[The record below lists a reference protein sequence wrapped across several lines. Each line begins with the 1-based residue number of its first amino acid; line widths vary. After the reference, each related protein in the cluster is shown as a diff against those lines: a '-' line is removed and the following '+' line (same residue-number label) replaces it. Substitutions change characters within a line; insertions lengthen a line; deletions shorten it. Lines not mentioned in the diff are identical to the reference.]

1 MKGIWDMPVTQAE
14 HDRKLKA
21 PAVCELL
28 PLRDLPRGNN
38 IMVRTN
44 GAFVAG
50 YELRGI
56 QTYFATDGDRNQNK
70 AMLEALFRS
79 LPDVSLRIQFR
90 YEVSERL
97 GDLFDRYIREQRTG
111 QSEVMALDTHRLRRW
126 REKEQQG
133 FFLENRLHAYF
144 IWDPRV
150 HAKLYHSIQ
159 QNRPLGGFTLSQT
172 KAIQRARKEHETF
185 LAEFESILRGV
196 EGAMESADLCPRRL
210 ETQELFDELKHAQHP
225 TRRDR
230 RPHIPGEE
238 RIEYR
243 SAREQAA
250 EASILSEAETYLN
263 IDGYLYGVVSLKELP
278 DATMPGMLKSL
289 STLGFP
295 VVISAQVVI
304 PDQVKVL
311 RSYKKRLQKMTA
323 AQKDA
328 NGNFK
333 SNPEAEVAQ
342 AELIQVQRDII
353 SSSLKTAKLSL
364 SVVVRTSEPAI
375 TLEDL
380 QRSERELANRTQ
392 GVLNAFTHM
401 NGAKAVAETIAK
413 RRIFIGTLP
422 GMADADK
429 RDQDMLTLNAADLVP
444 VEMPWRG
451 TRRSPLILFETPYR
465 QLIPFSM
472 FDPDLTDAN
481 GLLMAKSGGG
491 KTLAAQ
497 QMLLMA
503 ARANPLI
510 SILERGDSYQPLVE
524 LMGGEMIEI
533 SLDGDQ
539 TINPWDL
546 PKGETKPS
554 NEQVSFLKNLT
565 RHMLGDSTPPD
576 LDVDLLDSILM
587 EAITATYKRCS
598 AKTSNPI
605 PFFGDLAAELAHWQ
619 DRDRNQKINAMA
631 QMASTKLRAWVD
643 EGPYAR
649 LFDRP
654 TTIDLDSPWLYFN
667 VEKLKDDP
675 RLERAMSLLIAHTAT
690 YRASGATGQPSI
702 VLLDECWA
710 LLESPILAEVVV
722 QLFRTAR
729 KRNASVWG
737 ISQTPEDFVGTPDR
751 PNEYGAGIVKNAT
764 TKIIGK
770 QPGDMTALREHIH
783 LNETALNQIKALAQP
798 KKGVSADFLIA
809 IGEKAE
815 STHAIRIVASPV
827 DYWITTTYA
836 RERAFRDW
844 WVRRHQEIPLIQAYE
859 ELAQRYPRG
868 LADLAALPVE
878 LSGEVQEVLA
888 Q

>member
-1 MKGIWDMPVTQAE
+1 MPMTYAE
-14 HDRKLKA
+14 HERKKKS
-21 PAVCELL
+21 PAVCELFS
-28 PLRDLPRGNN
+28 LRDLPEGEN

-56 QTYFATDGDRNQNK
+56 LGYFATDGDRNQTK

-79 LPDVSLRIQFR
+79 VPDVSMRIQFR
-90 YEVSERL
+90 YEISERL
-97 GDLFDRYIREQRTG
+97 GDLFDCYVNEQRAS
-111 QSEVMALDTHRLRRW
+111 QPEVTALDAHRLRMW
-126 REKEQQG
+126 REKEQAG
-133 FFLENRLHAYF
+133 YFFENRLQVYYV
-144 IWDPRV
+144 WDPRI
-150 HAKLYHSIQ
+150 HAKLYHSAE
-159 QNRPLGGFTLSQT
+159 QNRKLGGFTLSQT
-172 KAIQRARKEHETF
+172 KAIQRARKEHENF
-185 LAEFESILRGV
+185 RAEFESILRGI
-196 EGAMESADLCPRRL
+196 EGSMEAANLGSRRL
-210 ETQELFDELKHAQHP
+210 TTQELFEALKHAQHP
-225 TRRDR
+225 TRRDHR
-230 RPHIPGEE
+230 AYVPPEQM
-238 RIEYR
+238 IEYR
-243 SAREQAA
+243 SARDQTAD
-250 EASILSEAETYLN
+250 ASILNETETYLN
-263 IDGYLYGVVSLKELP
+263 IDGYLYDVVSLKELP
-278 DATMPGMLKSL
+278 DATFPGMLQNF

-295 VVISAQVVI
+295 IVVSGQVVI

-311 RSYKKRLQKMTA
+311 KSYKKRLQKMTA

-342 AELIQVQRDII
+342 AQLMQVQRDII

-364 SVVVRTSEPAI
+364 SVVVRTSHAAV
-375 TLEDL
+375 TMRDLE
-380 QRSERELANRTQ
+380 QSERELANRTQ
-392 GVLNAFTHM
+392 EVLNAFTHM

-413 RRIFIGTLP
+413 RRIFLGTLP
-422 GMADADK
+422 GLGEADK
-429 RDQDMLTLNAADLVP
+429 RDQDMLTSNVADLVP
-444 VEMPWRG
+444 VEMPWMG
-451 TRRSPLILFETPYR
+451 TRRSPLILFETPFR

-472 FDPDLTDAN
+472 FDPDLSDAN

-524 LMGGEMIEI
+524 LMGGEMIEM
-533 SLDGDQ
+533 SLDSDQ

-546 PKGETKPS
+546 PKGEERPS
-554 NEQVSFLKNLT
+554 NDQISFLKNLT
-565 RHMLGDSTPPD
+565 RHMLGENTPPD
-576 LDVDLLDSILM
+576 LDIDLLDSVLL
-587 EAITATYKRCS
+587 EAIGSTYKRCS

-605 PFFGDLAAELAHWQ
+605 PLFGDLAAELAHWQ

-654 TTIDLDSPWLYFN
+654 TTVELNNPWLYFN

-690 YRASGATGQPSI
+690 YRASGITGRPSI

-710 LLESPILAEVVV
+710 LLESPILASVVV

-737 ISQTPEDFVGTPDR
+737 ISQTPEDFVGTPDK
-751 PNEYGAGIVKNAT
+751 PNEHGAGIVKNAT

-770 QPGDMTALREHIH
+770 QPGDMTALREHVH
-783 LNETALNQIKALAQP
+783 LNETALNQIKTFAHP
-798 KKGVSADFLIA
+798 KKGHSAEFLIA

-815 STHAIRIVASPV
+815 STHAIRIVPSPV

-836 RERAFRDW
+836 RERTYRMW
-844 WVRRHQEIPLIQAYE
+844 WMWKHASMARIAAYE
-859 ELAQRYPRG
+859 ALAERFPQGLAELAP
-868 LADLAALPVE
+868 LKEE

>member
-1 MKGIWDMPVTQAE
+1 MGD
-14 HDRKLKA
+14 D
-21 PAVCELL
+21 
-28 PLRDLPRGNN
+28 
-38 IMVRTN
+38 IMVRTS

-50 YELRGI
+50 YELGGI
-56 QTYFATDGDRNQNK
+56 QNYFATDDDRNRNK
-70 AMLEALFRS
+70 ATLETLFRS
-79 LPDVSLRIQFR
+79 VPDVSMRVQFR
-90 YEVSERL
+90 YEISERL
-97 GDLFDRYIREQRTG
+97 GDLLDRYIREQRTE
-111 QSEVMALDTHRLRRW
+111 QSELMALDTHRLRMW
-126 REKEQQG
+126 REKEQKG
-133 FFLENRLHAYF
+133 FFFANLLHVYF
-144 IWDPRV
+144 IWDPRL
-150 HAKLYHSIQ
+150 HARLYHSAQ
-159 QNRPLGGFTLSQT
+159 QTRGIGGFTLSQT
-172 KAIQRARKEHETF
+172 KAIQRARKEHEAY
-185 LAEFESILRGV
+185 LAEFESILRGI
-196 EGAMESADLCPRRL
+196 EGSMGAANLGPRRL
-210 ETQELFDELKHAQHP
+210 TTQELFDELKQAQHP

-230 RPHIPGEE
+230 KRYVPGEE
-238 RIEYR
+238 MIAYR
-243 SAREQAA
+243 SAREQVA
-250 EASILSEAETYLN
+250 EASIVNETEAYLN

-278 DATMPGMLKSL
+278 DATIPGMLKSL
-289 STLGFP
+289 SMLGFP
-295 VVISAQVVI
+295 AVISAQVVI

-311 RSYKKRLQKMTA
+311 KSYKKRLQKMTA

-333 SNPEAEVAQ
+333 ANPEAEVAHAQ
-342 AELIQVQRDII
+342 LIQVQRDII

-364 SVVVRTSEPAI
+364 SVVVRTSEPAV
-375 TLEDL
+375 TLGDL
-380 QRSERELANRTQ
+380 ERSERELANRAQ
-392 GVLNAFTHM
+392 EVLNAFTHM
-401 NGAKAVAETIAK
+401 NGAKAIAETISK

-422 GMADADK
+422 GMAEADK
-429 RDQDMLTLNAADLVP
+429 RDQDMLTLNVADLVP
-444 VEMPWRG
+444 VEMPWTG
-451 TRRSPLILFETPYR
+451 THRSPLILFETPYR

-472 FDPDLTDAN
+472 FDPDLSDAN

-497 QMLLMA
+497 QILMMA
-503 ARANPLI
+503 GRANPLI

-524 LMGGEMIEI
+524 LMGGQMIEM
-533 SLDGDQ
+533 SLDSHQ

-546 PKGETKPS
+546 PAGEKGPS
-554 NEQVSFLKNLT
+554 NDQISFLKNLT
-565 RHMLGDSTPPD
+565 RHMLGENTPPD
-576 LDVDLLDSILM
+576 LDIDLLDSVLL
-587 EAITATYKRCS
+587 EAIAATYKRCS
-598 AKTSNPI
+598 AKSSNPI

-631 QMASTKLRAWVD
+631 QMAGTKLRAWVD

-654 TTIDLDSPWLYFN
+654 TTINLDSPWLYFN
-667 VEKLKDDP
+667 VEKLKNDP

-690 YRASGATGQPSI
+690 YRASGATGQASI

-710 LLESPILAEVVV
+710 LLESSILAGVVV

-751 PNEYGAGIVKNAT
+751 PNEHGAGIVKNTT

-783 LNETALNQIKALAQP
+783 LNETALNQIKSFAQP

-815 STHAIRIVASPV
+815 STHTIRIVPSSV

-836 RERAFRDW
+836 RERAFRKW
-844 WVRRHQEIPLIQAYE
+844 WLRRHTEIPLIQAYE
-859 ELAQRYPRG
+859 ELAQKYPHG
-868 LADLAALPVE
+868 LADLPPLPVE
-878 LSGEVQEVLA
+878 LSGEVQEVTA

>member
-1 MKGIWDMPVTQAE
+1 M
-14 HDRKLKA
+14 
-21 PAVCELL
+21 PAVCEAL
-28 PLRDLPRGNN
+28 PLRDLPMGDD
-38 IMVRTN
+38 IMVRTS

-50 YELRGI
+50 YELGGI
-56 QTYFATDGDRNQNK
+56 QSYFATDDDRNRNK
-70 AMLEALFRS
+70 AMLETLFRS
-79 LPDVSLRIQFR
+79 VPDVSMRIQFR
-90 YEVSERL
+90 YEISERL
-97 GDLFDRYIREQRTG
+97 GDLLDRYIREQRTE
-111 QSEVMALDTHRLRRW
+111 QSEVMALDAHRLRMW
-126 REKEQQG
+126 REKEQKG
-133 FFLENRLHAYF
+133 FFFANRLHVYF
-144 IWDPRV
+144 IWDPRL
-150 HAKLYHSIQ
+150 HARLYHSAQ
-159 QNRPLGGFTLSQT
+159 QTRGIGGFTLSQT
-172 KAIQRARKEHETF
+172 KAIQRARKEHEAF
-185 LAEFESILRGV
+185 LAEFESILRGI
-196 EGAMESADLCPRRL
+196 EGSMGAANLGPRRL
-210 ETQELFDELKHAQHP
+210 TTQELFDELKQAQHP

-230 RPHIPGEE
+230 KRYVPGEE
-238 RIEYR
+238 MIAYR
-243 SAREQAA
+243 SAREQVA
-250 EASILSEAETYLN
+250 EASILNETEAYLN

-278 DATMPGMLKSL
+278 DATVPGMTKSL
-289 STLGFP
+289 LTLGFP

-311 RSYKKRLQKMTA
+311 KSYKKRLQKMTA

-328 NGNFK
+328 NGNFRA
-333 SNPEAEVAQ
+333 NPEAEVAQ
-342 AELIQVQRDII
+342 AQLIQVQRDII

-364 SVVVRTSEPAI
+364 SVVVRTSEPAV
-375 TLEDL
+375 TLGDL
-380 QRSERELANRTQ
+380 ERSERELSNRTQ
-392 GVLNAFTHM
+392 EVLNAFTHM
-401 NGAKAVAETIAK
+401 NGAKAIAETIAK

-422 GMADADK
+422 GMAETDK

-444 VEMPWRG
+444 VEMPWTG
-451 TRRSPLILFETPYR
+451 TNRSPLILFETPYR

-472 FDPDLTDAN
+472 FDPDLSDAN

-497 QMLLMA
+497 QILLMA
-503 ARANPLI
+503 GRANPLI

-524 LMGGEMIEI
+524 LMGGQMIEM
-533 SLDGDQ
+533 SLDSHQ

-546 PKGETKPS
+546 PAGEKRPS
-554 NEQVSFLKNLT
+554 NDQFSFLKNLT
-565 RHMLGDSTPPD
+565 RHMLGENTPPD
-576 LDVDLLDSILM
+576 LDIDLLDSVLL
-587 EAITATYKRCS
+587 EAIAATYKRCS
-598 AKTSNPI
+598 AKSSNPI

-631 QMASTKLRAWVD
+631 QMAGTKLRAWVD

-654 TTIDLDSPWLYFN
+654 TTINLDSPWLYFN
-667 VEKLKDDP
+667 VEKLKNDP

-690 YRASGATGQPSI
+690 YRASGATGQASI

-710 LLESPILAEVVV
+710 LLESSILAEVVV

-751 PNEYGAGIVKNAT
+751 PNVYGAGIVKNTT

-783 LNETALNQIKALAQP
+783 LNDTALNQIKSFAQP

-815 STHAIRIVASPV
+815 STHTIRIVPSSV

-836 RERAFRDW
+836 RERAFRKW
-844 WVRRHQEIPLIQAYE
+844 WLRRHTEIPLIQAHE
-859 ELAQRYPRG
+859 ELAQKYPHG
-868 LADLAALPVE
+868 LADLPLLPVE
-878 LSGEVQEVLA
+878 LSGEVQEVTA